1 MRSWPADGGSVCWGR
16 RGRVRL
22 GRGPRGGGLRLD
34 ELQPWRELAQGLEL
48 QSQRDG
54 RDEGQLGQPL
64 HPVLPEPL
72 MALFEG
78 GGEMAP
84 QLRRA
89 PGGEQLVPHPILEEA
104 LVRAEVVEVLD
115 CR

>member
-1 MRSWPADGGSVCWGR
+1 
-16 RGRVRL
+16 
-22 GRGPRGGGLRLD
+22 
-34 ELQPWRELAQGLEL
+34 
-48 QSQRDG
+48 
-54 RDEGQLGQPL
+54 
-64 HPVLPEPL
+64 